1 MLKKNRIGRL
11 IRIMT
16 GTGANV
22 KLPAISNNCNTQS
35 VQTKKA
41 SEIKLVPEDQEQLRL
56 AFAAFNEAS
65 EQLSG
70 VYQELQRQVA
80 QLTREL
86 ALANGEL
93 HKQLIAKENLSQ
105 QLSLLL
111 NALPG
116 GVIALDARE
125 RIEQV
130 NPAAISILGEPLP
143 GLTWHQVI
151 QERLSPTAI
160 INEWQIKL
168 QRTAE
173 PRRIRIESSAMDS
186 TGRRILLVND
196 ITEAYAVQEQIRR
209 NQRLTAMGE
218 MAANLAHQLRTPLST
233 ALLYAN
239 HLGSDAL
246 TPAERHK
253 FATKTI
259 ERLHHLEHLT
269 KDMLR
274 FVKGE
279 TAQLE
284 KIAIKDLLAELRQV
298 IEPQMIQRH
307 LQFIV
312 HDQSAANSLMA
323 DRQALCGAIIN
334 LLENAMQASSP
345 GGTITLT
352 SHLEDGNII
361 LSVHDDGP
369 GIEAA
374 LQERLFEPFFT
385 TRPEGTG
392 LGLAIVRGV
401 IQSMGGNIHISSSVD
416 TGTEFIIWLPSSKGE
431 E

>member
-1 MLKKNRIGRL
+1 MQSKN
-11 IRIMT
+11 IRKI
-16 GTGANV
+16 
-22 KLPAISNNCNTQS
+22 KSIPA
-35 VQTKKA
+35 
-41 SEIKLVPEDQEQLRL
+41 DQEQLKL

-70 VYQELQRQVA
+70 VYQDLQHQVA

-116 GVIALDARE
+116 GVIAFDAQE

-130 NPAAISILGEPLP
+130 NPAAIAILGESLL
-143 GLTWHQVI
+143 GLAWQQVV
-151 QERLSPTAI
+151 QERLAPTAI
-160 INEWQIKL
+160 INEWLLK
-168 QRTAE
+168 RE
-173 PRRIRIESSAMDS
+173 HSVRPRRIRIESSATDPA
-186 TGRRILLVND
+186 GRRILLVND
-196 ITEAYAVQEQIRR
+196 ITEAYAMQELIRR
-209 NQRLTAMGE
+209 NQRLTSMGE

-239 HLGSDAL
+239 HLGNDAL
-246 TPAERHK
+246 ASAERKK
-253 FATKTI
+253 FAAKTI
-259 ERLHHLEHLT
+259 ERLNHLEHLT

-279 TAQLE
+279 ARRRE
-284 KIAIKDLLAELRQV
+284 PVVVSDLLAELRQV
-298 IEPQMIQRH
+298 VEPHMAQRD
-307 LQFIV
+307 LQFTV
-312 HDQSAANSLMA
+312 DDQSAAETMIT
-323 DRQALCGAIIN
+323 DHQALCGAMIN
-334 LLENAMQASSP
+334 LLENAMQAAAP
-345 GGTITLT
+345 GGQIVLACR
-352 SHLEDGNII
+352 LQEKNII

-369 GIEAA
+369 GIDAA

-385 TRPEGTG
+385 TRAEGTG

-401 IQSMGGNIHISSSVD
+401 IESMGGDVHIHSIPHE
-416 TGTEFIIWLPSSKGE
+416 GTEFRVRLPRNTGE
-431 E
+431 KV

>member
-1 MLKKNRIGRL
+1 M
-11 IRIMT
+11 
-16 GTGANV
+16 
-22 KLPAISNNCNTQS
+22 
-35 VQTKKA
+35 QTNKVI
-41 SEIKLVPEDQEQLRL
+41 EIKPVSVDQEQLQL

-70 VYQELQRQVA
+70 VYQELQHQVA
-80 QLTREL
+80 QLTGEL
-86 ALANGEL
+86 AVANGEL
-93 HKQLIAKENLSQ
+93 HRQLIAKENLSQ

-116 GVIALDARE
+116 GVIALNGQE
-125 RIEQV
+125 CIEQV
-130 NPAAISILGEPLP
+130 NPAAISILGEPLL
-143 GLTWHQVI
+143 GLAWHQII

-160 INEWQIKL
+160 INEWHTKQ
-168 QRTAE
+168 QGTAE
-173 PRRIRIESSAMDS
+173 QRRIRIESSATDS

-196 ITEAYAVQEQIRR
+196 ITEAYALQDQIRR
-209 NQRLTAMGE
+209 NQRLTSMGE

-246 TPAERHK
+246 TPVERQK

-259 ERLHHLEHLT
+259 ERMHHLEHLVN
-269 KDMLR
+269 DMLR

-279 TAQLE
+279 ITQLE
-284 KIAIKDLLAELRQV
+284 NVRISHLLAELRQV
-298 IEPQMIQRH
+298 IEPQMTQH
-307 LQFIV
+307 DLQLIV
-312 HDQSAANSLMA
+312 HDLSETESLMT
-323 DRQALCGAIIN
+323 DRQALCGAMVN

-345 GGTITLT
+345 GDKIILT
-352 SHLEDGNII
+352 SGVEEENIV

-369 GIEAA
+369 GIDAA

-385 TRPEGTG
+385 TRSEGTG

-401 IQSMGGNIHISSSVD
+401 IQSMGGSVQINSSPD
-416 TGTEFIIWLPSSKGE
+416 TGTEFVIRLPRNKGD
-431 E
+431 

>member
-1 MLKKNRIGRL
+1 MQ
-11 IRIMT
+11 T
-16 GTGANV
+16 ENV
-22 KLPAISNNCNTQS
+22 
-35 VQTKKA
+35 
-41 SEIKLVPEDQEQLRL
+41 SEIKPAPADQEQLKL
-56 AFAAFNEAS
+56 AFAAFNAAS

-70 VYQELQRQVA
+70 VYQDLQHQVA

-116 GVIALDARE
+116 GVIALDAQE

-130 NPAAISILGEPLP
+130 NPAAIAILGESLV
-143 GLTWHQVI
+143 GGDWRQVT

-160 INEWQIKL
+160 VNEWLVKL
-168 QRTAE
+168 QQTAQ
-173 PRRIRIESSAMDS
+173 PRRIRIESSATDAA
-186 TGRRILLVND
+186 GRRILLVND
-196 ITEAYAVQEQIRR
+196 ITEAYAIQEQIRR
-209 NQRLTAMGE
+209 NQRLTSMGE

-239 HLGSDAL
+239 HLGGDAL
-246 TPAERHK
+246 TPVERRK

-279 TAQLE
+279 ARRRE
-284 KIAIKDLLAELRQV
+284 RVVISDLLAELHQV
-298 IEPQMIQRH
+298 IEPQITQQD

-312 HDQSAANSLMA
+312 QDQSMTQALIT
-323 DRQALCGAIIN
+323 DRQALCGAMIN
-334 LLENAMQASSP
+334 LLENAMQASAT
-345 GGTITLT
+345 GGKIILA
-352 SHLEDGNII
+352 SRLEGKNII
-361 LSVHDDGP
+361 LSVHDNGS

-385 TRPEGTG
+385 TRAEGTG

-401 IQSMGGNIHISSSVD
+401 IESMGGNVTIHSAPGE
-416 TGTEFIIWLPSSKGE
+416 GTEFMIRLPRNRGDKS
-431 E
+431 

>member
-1 MLKKNRIGRL
+1 MQSNRISK
-11 IRIMT
+11 I
-16 GTGANV
+16 
-22 KLPAISNNCNTQS
+22 KS
-35 VQTKKA
+35 A
-41 SEIKLVPEDQEQLRL
+41 SADQEQLQL

-70 VYQELQRQVA
+70 VYQELQHQVA

-93 HKQLIAKENLSQ
+93 HKQLIEKEDLSR
-105 QLSLLL
+105 QLSFLL

-116 GVIALDARE
+116 GVLALDARE
-125 RIEQV
+125 CIEQV
-130 NPAAISILGEPLP
+130 NPAALAILEEPLL
-143 GLTWHQVI
+143 GLTWHQVM
-151 QERLSPTAI
+151 QQRLSPTAI
-160 INEWQIKL
+160 INEWHVKL
-168 QRTAE
+168 QHTTAQ
-173 PRRIRIESSAMDS
+173 RRIRVESSATDS

-196 ITEAYAVQEQIRR
+196 ITEAYAIQEQIRR
-209 NQRLTAMGE
+209 NQRLTSMGE
-218 MAANLAHQLRTPLST
+218 MAANIAHQLRTPLAT

-246 TPAERHK
+246 TPDERQK

-279 TAQLE
+279 TTQLE
-284 KIAIKDLLAELRQV
+284 NVLISDLLAELQQV
-298 IEPQMIQRH
+298 IEPQLVSLN
-307 LQFIV
+307 LQLIV
-312 HDQSAANSLMA
+312 RDHSRTESLMT
-323 DRQALCGAIIN
+323 DHQALCGAMIN

-345 GGTITLT
+345 GGRIILT
-352 SHLEDGNII
+352 GSVDADSIV

-369 GIEAA
+369 GIDVA

-385 TRPEGTG
+385 TRSEGTG

-401 IQSMGGNIHISSSVD
+401 IQSMGGTVQINSLPDAGS
-416 TGTEFIIWLPSSKGE
+416 EFVVRLPRSKGD
-431 E
+431 

>member
-1 MLKKNRIGRL
+1 MQ
-11 IRIMT
+11 T
-16 GTGANV
+16 ENV
-22 KLPAISNNCNTQS
+22 
-35 VQTKKA
+35 
-41 SEIKLVPEDQEQLRL
+41 SEIKPAPADQEQLKL
-56 AFAAFNEAS
+56 AFAAFNAAS

-70 VYQELQRQVA
+70 VYQDLQHQVA

-116 GVIALDARE
+116 GVIALDAQE
-125 RIEQV
+125 CIEQV
-130 NPAAISILGEPLP
+130 NPAAIAILGESLV
-143 GLTWHQVI
+143 GGDWRQVT

-160 INEWQIKL
+160 VNEWLVKL
-168 QRTAE
+168 QQTAQ
-173 PRRIRIESSAMDS
+173 PRRIRIESSATDAA
-186 TGRRILLVND
+186 GRRILLVND
-196 ITEAYAVQEQIRR
+196 ITEAYAIQEQIRR
-209 NQRLTAMGE
+209 NQRLTSMGE

-239 HLGSDAL
+239 HLGGDAL
-246 TPAERHK
+246 TPVERRK

-279 TAQLE
+279 ARRRE
-284 KIAIKDLLAELRQV
+284 RVVISDLLAELHQV
-298 IEPQMIQRH
+298 IEPQITQQD

-312 HDQSAANSLMA
+312 QDQSMA
-323 DRQALCGAIIN
+323 QALITDRQALCGAMIN
-334 LLENAMQASSP
+334 LLENAMQASATGVKLILASR
-345 GGTITLT
+345 
-352 SHLEDGNII
+352 LEGKNII
-361 LSVHDDGP
+361 LSVHDNGS

-385 TRPEGTG
+385 TRAEGTG

-401 IQSMGGNIHISSSVD
+401 IESMGGNVTIHSAPGE
-416 TGTEFIIWLPSSKGE
+416 GTEFMIRLPRNRGDKS
-431 E
+431 

>member
-1 MLKKNRIGRL
+1 MQSR
-11 IRIMT
+11 
-16 GTGANV
+16 NV
-22 KLPAISNNCNTQS
+22 SKINPI
-35 VQTKKA
+35 
-41 SEIKLVPEDQEQLRL
+41 PDDQEQLKL

-65 EQLSG
+65 EQLSS
-70 VYQELQRQVA
+70 VYQDLQHQVT

-130 NPAAISILGEPLP
+130 NPAALAILGESLL
-143 GLTWHQVI
+143 GLAWPQVV
-151 QERLSPTAI
+151 QERLAPTAI
-160 INEWQIKL
+160 LNEWLLKQKHV
-168 QRTAE
+168 Q
-173 PRRIRIESSAMDS
+173 PRRLRIESSATDPA
-186 TGRRILLVND
+186 GRRILLVND
-196 ITEAYAVQEQIRR
+196 ITEAYATQELIRR
-209 NQRLTAMGE
+209 NQRLTSMGE

-239 HLGSDAL
+239 HLGNDAL
-246 TPAERHK
+246 TSAEREK
-253 FATKTI
+253 FAAKTI

-279 TAQLE
+279 ARRRE
-284 KIAIKDLLAELRQV
+284 RVVIGDLLAELRQV
-298 IEPQMIQRH
+298 VEPQMVQRD
-307 LQFIV
+307 LQFTV
-312 HDQSAANSLMA
+312 ADRSAAETMIT
-323 DRQALCGAIIN
+323 DRQALCGAMIN
-334 LLENAMQASSP
+334 LLENAMQASTA
-345 GGTITLT
+345 GGQIVLACRLQEK
-352 SHLEDGNII
+352 SII
-361 LSVHDDGP
+361 LSVHDNGP
-369 GIEAA
+369 GIDAA

-385 TRPEGTG
+385 TRAEGTG

-401 IQSMGGNIHISSSVD
+401 IESMGGDVQIHSAPD
-416 TGTEFIIWLPSSKGE
+416 EGTEFRVRLPRNTGE
-431 E
+431 KT

>member
-1 MLKKNRIGRL
+1 M
-11 IRIMT
+11 
-16 GTGANV
+16 
-22 KLPAISNNCNTQS
+22 
-35 VQTKKA
+35 QTKNVSK
-41 SEIKLVPEDQEQLRL
+41 IKPIQADQEQLKL

-70 VYQELQRQVA
+70 VYQDLQHQVA

-116 GVIALDARE
+116 GVIALDAQE

-130 NPAAISILGEPLP
+130 NPAAIAILGESLV
-143 GLTWHQVI
+143 GSNWQRVA
-151 QERLSPTAI
+151 QERLVPTAI
-160 INEWQIKL
+160 TNEWLLERQ
-168 QRTAE
+168 QTGE
-173 PRRIRIESSAMDS
+173 QRRIRIESSATDLA
-186 TGRRILLVND
+186 GRQILLVND
-196 ITEAYAVQEQIRR
+196 ITEAYAMQEQIRR
-209 NQRLTAMGE
+209 NQRLTSMGE

-246 TPAERHK
+246 TPVERHK

-279 TAQLE
+279 ARRRE
-284 KIAIKDLLAELRQV
+284 RVVISDLLAELHQV
-298 IEPQMIQRH
+298 IEPQITQQD

-312 HDQSAANSLMA
+312 QDQSMA
-323 DRQALCGAIIN
+323 QALITDRQALCGAMIN
-334 LLENAMQASSP
+334 LLENAMQASAT
-345 GGTITLT
+345 GGKIILA
-352 SHLEDGNII
+352 SRLEGKNII
-361 LSVHDDGP
+361 LSVHDNGS
-369 GIEAA
+369 GIKAA

-385 TRPEGTG
+385 TRAEGTG

-401 IQSMGGNIHISSSVD
+401 IESMGGNVTIHSAPGE
-416 TGTEFIIWLPSSKGE
+416 GTEFMIRLPRNRGDKS
-431 E
+431 

>member
-1 MLKKNRIGRL
+1 M
-11 IRIMT
+11 
-16 GTGANV
+16 
-22 KLPAISNNCNTQS
+22 
-35 VQTKKA
+35 QTKNV
-41 SEIKLVPEDQEQLRL
+41 SEIKAIPADQEQLKL

-70 VYQELQRQVA
+70 VYQGLQHQVA

-116 GVIALDARE
+116 GVIALDAQE

-130 NPAAISILGEPLP
+130 NPAAIAILGESLV
-143 GLTWHQVI
+143 GSNWQRVV
-151 QERLSPTAI
+151 QERLAPTAI
-160 INEWQIKL
+160 TNEWLLERQ
-168 QRTAE
+168 QAME
-173 PRRIRIESSAMDS
+173 QRRIRIESSATDLA
-186 TGRRILLVND
+186 GRQILLVND
-196 ITEAYAVQEQIRR
+196 ITEAYAMQEQIRR
-209 NQRLTAMGE
+209 NQRLTSMGE

-246 TPAERHK
+246 TPFERHT

-259 ERLHHLEHLT
+259 ERLHHLERLT

-279 TAQLE
+279 ARRRE
-284 KIAIKDLLAELRQV
+284 NVVISDLLAELRQV
-298 IEPQMIQRH
+298 VEPHIVQKN
-307 LQFIV
+307 LQFVV
-312 HDQSAANSLMA
+312 HDQSATAAMIT
-323 DRQALCGAIIN
+323 DRQALCGAMIN
-334 LLENAMQASSP
+334 LLENAMQVSSP
-345 GGTITLT
+345 GGRITLT
-352 SHLEDGNII
+352 SRLEESHII

-369 GIEAA
+369 GIDAA

-385 TRPEGTG
+385 TRAEGTG

-401 IQSMGGNIHISSSVD
+401 IESMGGDVKIHSSPGEGS
-416 TGTEFIIWLPSSKGE
+416 EFMIRLPRNRGE
-431 E
+431 KS

>member
-1 MLKKNRIGRL
+1 MQ
-11 IRIMT
+11 T
-16 GTGANV
+16 ENV
-22 KLPAISNNCNTQS
+22 
-35 VQTKKA
+35 
-41 SEIKLVPEDQEQLRL
+41 SEIKPAPADQEQLKL
-56 AFAAFNEAS
+56 AFAAFNAAS

-70 VYQELQRQVA
+70 VYQDLQHQVA

-116 GVIALDARE
+116 GVIALDAQE
-125 RIEQV
+125 CIEQV
-130 NPAAISILGEPLP
+130 NPAAIAILGESLV
-143 GLTWHQVI
+143 GGDWRQVT

-160 INEWQIKL
+160 VNEWLVKL
-168 QRTAE
+168 QQTAQ
-173 PRRIRIESSAMDS
+173 PRRIRIESSATDAA
-186 TGRRILLVND
+186 GRRILLVND
-196 ITEAYAVQEQIRR
+196 ITEAYAMQEQIRR
-209 NQRLTAMGE
+209 NQRLTSMGE

-246 TPAERHK
+246 TPAERRK

-279 TAQLE
+279 ARRRE
-284 KIAIKDLLAELRQV
+284 RVVISDLLAELHQV
-298 IEPQMIQRH
+298 IEPQITQQD

-312 HDQSAANSLMA
+312 QDQSMA
-323 DRQALCGAIIN
+323 QALITDRQALCGAMIN
-334 LLENAMQASSP
+334 LLENAMQASVT
-345 GGTITLT
+345 GGKIILA
-352 SHLEDGNII
+352 SRLEGKNII
-361 LSVHDDGP
+361 LSVHDNGS

-385 TRPEGTG
+385 TRAEGTG

-401 IQSMGGNIHISSSVD
+401 IESMGGNVTIHSAPGE
-416 TGTEFIIWLPSSKGE
+416 GTEFMIRLPRNKGDKS
-431 E
+431 